1 MMQSIFSRHARLRT
15 AACILASAALAALYV
30 RGGPGWMLG
39 FAFLVPWLRALD
51 ASRTLAGAMLS
62 AYAMSVAFTAA
73 AFGWFGTAL
82 GRYADVGGG
91 AGLAVLLLA
100 APLFQPQFLV
110 FALVRHVGARCYGP
124 APRALAAAAAWVAAE
139 WLLPRLLG
147 DTLGYGLYPSRL
159 LRQAAGVGGAAG
171 LTLLLLLA
179 NEAVAAALARRA
191 EGWRGA
197 VRPLALAALA
207 PALLAGYGLVALS
220 GEAAPAGKPLRMGL
234 IQANLVDY
242 EGQRERKGAYA
253 VVREVLDTHFAMSYD
268 AVVRQRAD
276 AVLWS
281 ETAYPTTFGRPK
293 SEAGAEFD
301 REILANVDA
310 AGVPFVFGTY
320 ERDSA
325 GEYNAAAF
333 VQPGNGLL
341 GFYRKTRLFPLTEY
355 VPAWLGGPALRRR
368 LPWAGAWQAGSGA
381 RVFPL
386 RLADGREV
394 PVLPLICL
402 DDVDTGLAISGARL
416 GAQAIL
422 TLSNDSW
429 FSADQQGAQLHQAV
443 AAFRSI
449 ETRLPQFRV
458 TTNGYSAVID
468 ATGAVLA
475 GTRMGEPAL
484 LIADVPLRHPAPT
497 LMVLWGD
504 WVGLAASVFL
514 LVLAAARAQ
523 RSWRGAPQPQPLPLA
538 AYAASSA
545 PRPMAFPARVVLLP
559 PGARLA
565 AGLLRTVAR
574 IGLLGMCAALLLNE
588 PLRANTL
595 AQMRMFAVLFL
606 VPEAAAWCLL
616 RAFVAQATLEKGSL
630 QARSSGHRGPQGGQ
644 QGGQQG
650 GALVLTRGTQRLELA
665 LAEIA
670 AVEPWRLPIPGS
682 GAALRLV
689 SGQRWRYALGLP
701 DPAAL
706 AAALAAATPNAP
718 VTGTSAT
725 AGAIATSATFA
736 AGAAGGTVIAAAAA
750 ATRGTHRA
758 HSVLAVYT
766 QARAALGRWRLDH
779 PVCKFLL
786 LPLALAIPAFHLH
799 QHIAYGS
806 ALGEYYTF
814 GLKAYLS
821 AFALW
826 WAAWSIGVVLC
837 AALLRAVIEAGAL
850 LAVALHPPGAVA
862 VRHGLERA
870 GHAALYAGLPAWLL
884 LNLHGS

>member
-1 MMQSIFSRHARLRT
+1 MMQSIFFRHAWQRT
-15 AACILASAALAALYV
+15 GACILASAALAALYV

-39 FAFLVPWLRALD
+39 FVFLVPWLRALD
-51 ASRTLAGAMLS
+51 AGKTLGGAMLS
-62 AYAMSVAFTAA
+62 AYAMSVAFTVA
-73 AFGWFGTAL
+73 AFGWFGMAL
-82 GRYADVGGG
+82 GRYADIGGG

-110 FALVRHVGARCYGP
+110 FSLVRHVGARCHGR
-124 APRALAAAAAWVAAE
+124 ALRALAAAAAWVAAE

-220 GEAAPAGKPLRMGL
+220 GEPAPAGKPLRMGL
-234 IQANLVDY
+234 IQANLADY

-281 ETAYPTTFGRPK
+281 ETAYPTTFGQPK

-301 REILANVDA
+301 HEILVNVDA

-320 ERDSA
+320 ERDGA

-333 VQPGNGLL
+333 VQPGSGLL

-355 VPAWLGGPALRRR
+355 VPAWLDSPALRRR

-468 ATGAVLA
+468 ATGTVLA

-484 LIADVPLRHPAPT
+484 LIADVPLHHPAPT
-497 LMVLWGD
+497 LMVRWGD
-504 WVGLAASVFL
+504 WVGLAASAFL
-514 LVLAAARAQ
+514 LVLAAAQAQ
-523 RSWRGAPQPQPLPLA
+523 RSWRGAPWQQPQPE
-538 AYAASSA
+538 YAASAA
-545 PRPMAFPARVVLLP
+545 PSPMAFPARVALLP
-559 PGARLA
+559 PAARLA
-565 AGLLRTVAR
+565 AGVLRTVAR
-574 IGLLGMCAALLLNE
+574 VGLLGMCTALLLNE
-588 PLRANTL
+588 PLRSNTL
-595 AQMRMFAVLFL
+595 AQIRMFAVLFL
-606 VPEAAAWCLL
+606 IPEAAAWCLL
-616 RAFVAQATLEKGSL
+616 RAFAAQATLEKGGL
-630 QARSSGHRGPQGGQ
+630 QARSSGHGGA
-644 QGGQQG
+644 QG

-689 SGQRWRYALGLP
+689 SGQRWRYGLGLA

-718 VTGTSAT
+718 ATGSAT
-725 AGAIATSATFA
+725 STATSATGTTITTATATATATAVA
-736 AGAAGGTVIAAAAA
+736 AVTPGM
-750 ATRGTHRA
+750 HRT
-758 HSVLAVYT
+758 HSVLAVYAQT
-766 QARAALGRWRLDH
+766 RAALRRWRLDH

-786 LPLALAIPAFHLH
+786 FPLALAIPAFHLH

-806 ALGEYYTF
+806 VLGEYYSF

-826 WAAWSIGVVLC
+826 WAAWSIGVVLW

-850 LAVALHPPGAVA
+850 LAAALHPLRAIS
-862 VRHGLERA
+862 VRHRLERA
-870 GHAALYAGLPAWLL
+870 GHAALYVGLPAWLL
-884 LNLHGS
+884 LNLYGT